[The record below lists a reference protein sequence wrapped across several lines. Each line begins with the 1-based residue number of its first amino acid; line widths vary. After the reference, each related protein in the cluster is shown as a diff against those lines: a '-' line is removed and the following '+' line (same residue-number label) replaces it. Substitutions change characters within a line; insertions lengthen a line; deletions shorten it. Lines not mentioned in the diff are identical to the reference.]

1 MFFSALLAASRCPKS
16 RLLRNILSLD
26 SVTILEVQDL
36 QIRYGKNIVLDN
48 VNFRIERPSLV
59 AVIGPNGAGKTSLI
73 RAIIGLVK
81 PSKGKVLIFGQDI
94 TRKVARDVKARIGYV
109 PQRDV
114 INYATPITVRDVI
127 LSGLLEKVSP
137 PRTVLSRNIDRKI
150 EAISHELGIEDLL
163 DRFFS
168 DLSGGQQQRVLLA
181 RALVKDPDMLLL
193 DEPLSNVDEVG
204 KYEILRLLRNLVTSG
219 KTVLLVTHDIN
230 IAIEWADYVLLVNK
244 GRVRFYS
251 ARISEDMNKLKLHYP
266 EEDRKILP
274 GRSPYCA

>member
-1 MFFSALLAASRCPKS
+1 
-16 RLLRNILSLD
+16 
-26 SVTILEVQDL
+26 VTILEVQDL
-36 QIRYGKNIVLDN
+36 QIRYGKNVVLDN
-48 VNFRIERPSLV
+48 VSFRIERPSLV
-59 AVIGPNGAGKTSLI
+59 AVIGPNGAGKTSLL

-81 PSKGKVLIFGQDI
+81 PSKGKVIIFGRDS
-94 TRKVARDVKARIGYV
+94 TGKVAKDIKARIGYV

-114 INYATPITVRDVI
+114 INYTMPITVRDVI
-127 LSGLLEKVSP
+127 LSGLLEKISP
-137 PRTVLSRNIDRKI
+137 PRTVLSRTVEDKV

-181 RALVKDPDMLLL
+181 RALVKDPDILLL